1 MKILALDTALGACS
15 IAVMDGSNLLAHFF
29 EERARGHAET
39 LLPSLKALM
48 GEIQIS
54 FDDLDLIAVSVGPGT
69 FTGLRI
75 GLSAARGIALASST
89 PCIGIT
95 TLEALAASVPRE
107 TSKTRSIVVATDAR
121 RNEVYLQTFL
131 YNDTAPHPVSVQE
144 ARAVPIDEVE
154 QYLPVSS
161 FVILG
166 SGADLLLNAEQI
178 DTNRC
183 EILDLDENPDARIIA
198 SLARAEGIPEPNSPP
213 PAPVYLRSPDAKLPG
228 GKDLKPAS
236 DARS

>member
-15 IAVMDGSNLLAHFF
+15 IAVMDDSSLLAHFS

-39 LLPSLKALM
+39 LLPSLKNLLK
-48 GEIQIS
+48 EIQIS

-89 PCIGIT
+89 PCIGVT
-95 TLEALAASVPRE
+95 TLESLAASVSRE
-107 TSKTRSIVVATDAR
+107 ISKTRSIVVATDAR
-121 RNEVYLQTFL
+121 RKEVYLQTFI
-131 YNDTAPHPVSVQE
+131 YNDMEQHPVPTQE
-144 ARAVPIDEVE
+144 ARSVPIDEVKK
-154 QYLPVSS
+154 YLPASS
-161 FVILG
+161 CVILG
-166 SGADLLLNAEQI
+166 SGAGLLLNAGQI

-183 EILDLDENPDARIIA
+183 EILALDPNPNARIIA
-198 SLARAEGIPEPNSPP
+198 SLARAKGIPEPGSPP

-228 GKDLKPAS
+228 GKDLKPVS
-236 DARS
+236 NDRS